1 MKHCALITAYK
12 DAPQINRLISRI
24 PEDWGVFI
32 HLDKKSDIKDGE
44 IDGRAVKARRRNVY
58 WGSFAHVEAFL
69 DMMRAAHDD
78 TRSFDYFHLLTGQ
91 DYPAV
96 DLRRADDFI
105 NSGDI
110 YMSHFPLPHADADW
124 SCWDGGLQ
132 FYRYKTFARWTDVR
146 RPIINRMLNRLCKIV
161 QCWKT
166 SSHYMPPYPTFGGSS
181 YMSLPREAV
190 EVLLDGNVAKDL
202 RRRLRYSLDGEETFY
217 QTAILNSHL
226 RDRVVNNDLRF
237 IQWPGPAVL
246 DESSY
251 SAIRHSGAL
260 FVRKMESCKSGRL
273 MDLLDADA
281 SSV

>member
-1 MKHCALITAYK
+1 
-12 DAPQINRLISRI
+12 
-24 PEDWGVFI
+24 
-32 HLDKKSDIKDGE
+32 
-44 IDGRAVKARRRNVY
+44 
-58 WGSFAHVEAFL
+58 
-69 DMMRAAHDD
+69 
-78 TRSFDYFHLLTGQ
+78 
-91 DYPAV
+91 
-96 DLRRADDFI
+96 
-105 NSGDI
+105 
-110 YMSHFPLPHADADW
+110 
-124 SCWDGGLQ
+124 
-132 FYRYKTFARWTDVR
+132 
-146 RPIINRMLNRLCKIV
+146 
-161 QCWKT
+161 
-166 SSHYMPPYPTFGGSS
+166 
-181 YMSLPREAV
+181 MSLPREAV